1 MHMIEADMKTITLSF
16 FRYFFVFLAISCLIF
31 QTGCQLIKIEKKGL
45 DQSLT
50 NKTDNILTNSQLSYS
65 TLTLLNVIDQ
75 TALTCLK
82 QVEQCVNQLNSPN
95 IFDEEERYAAI
106 SEIYLAKAFEI
117 EKKYQCKAVKQRLT
131 PEPSAQSKVCLDQ
144 QLFWLDKSLR
154 YSYVYL
160 FKNSTSPQTRI
171 FDQRQMQVRTFYNV
185 GLSRLVTSSYKR
197 YRYLSIP
204 RSIRVG
210 SGYYQFD
217 LEHYPSLKNRTFER
231 LESSYI
237 FNFSGFHSINRQEG
251 LGSEFVAVMH
261 ADQPFNNNFIL
272 DPEEYFKDKPN
283 PNIHHPRYLS
293 ISATVETA
301 NPSSSVEQILAGDM
315 NFVIK
320 LFNPYQYKTTQ
331 IGGASY
337 TLTAN
342 YSVPFA
348 MWLAENKLGSTGY
361 LSLINRTESLRMPH
375 LYMIEPYQPHKK
387 IIVLIHGVA
396 SSPETWVQLTNNI
409 LGDKRLRDQFQIWQV
424 FYSTNMPIFE
434 SRFQINSLLKQ
445 AFAQTIP
452 NSDSAH
458 NAVVIGHSMGGIISR
473 LLVSDV
479 NLSQTAI
486 PLMNYEQ
493 YIQYQQHP
501 IIQERFIFKSELP
514 FTRAIFIAAPH
525 RGTDYANRW
534 HTQLIKKFIKLPN
547 AFSEQVD
554 IPLKNIK
561 STMGLVHSGPVDLS
575 PDSRFMQVTKSIMPR
590 QNIVYHSI
598 IGNQTN
604 ATDVSKMTDGIVP
617 YWSSH
622 LEGATSESIIQG
634 GHSIHEKSE
643 TILELRRILRSHL
656 EQTNF

>member
-1 MHMIEADMKTITLSF
+1 MYMIETDMKTIKLSF
-16 FRYFFVFLAISCLIF
+16 FRYFFAFLAISCLIF
-31 QTGCQLIKIEKKGL
+31 QTGCQLIKIEKKPL

-50 NKTDNILTNSQLSYS
+50 NKTDNILTNNQLSYS

-82 QVEQCVNQLNSPN
+82 QVEQCVNQLNRPN

-117 EKKYQCKAVKQRLT
+117 EKKYQCKAVKQISTYEL
-131 PEPSAQSKVCLDQ
+131 SAQSKACLDQ

-160 FKNSTSPQTRI
+160 FKSSNYPQTRI

-204 RSIRVG
+204 KSMSVG
-210 SGYYQFD
+210 SSQYQFD
-217 LEHYPSLKNRTFER
+217 LEHYPSLKNRAFER

-237 FNFSGFHSINRQEG
+237 FDFSGFHSINRQEG

-301 NPSSSVEQILAGDM
+301 NPSSSVEQILAGEM

-331 IGGASY
+331 IGGTSY

-387 IIVLIHGVA
+387 IIVLIHGLA

-434 SRFQINSLLKQ
+434 SRLQINSLLKQ
-445 AFAQTIP
+445 AFAKTLP
-452 NSDSAH
+452 NSVSAH

-479 NLSQTAI
+479 NVSQAAI

-514 FTRAIFIAAPH
+514 FTRAIFIATPH

-656 EQTNF
+656 EQINF